1 MNNLSGKKILL
12 IAPSYFGYETE
23 IKLKLE
29 EKGANVF
36 FIKENV
42 DYQNM
47 LVRFGRKIRKN
58 EIFWVDYFKE
68 KINCFANIDFDYI
81 LGIRINYFNVEIIKY
96 LRSIFKKAKL
106 IMYFWDS
113 TANMC
118 NAVKLA
124 EQADDVLS
132 FDIEDCDRYGWTHRP
147 LFFLSDYENVKK
159 NNPCKEKEGI
169 CMVATLSEDR
179 GNIASHIGNILDD
192 RQIKNDFRLYMQKKL
207 FYKRK
212 IFNHEYKNF
221 NRKYWITEPLQRNE
235 IVEIFRQHGTIL
247 DISHKSQSGLTMR
260 TIETIGAG
268 KKLITNNKSIRN
280 YDIYKYGNIFLYD
293 NNDSDMIRFIK
304 QKSYV
309 EIPSK
314 EYRKYSLDGWITD
327 IFALEI

>member
-1 MNNLSGKKILL
+1 
-12 IAPSYFGYETE
+12 
-23 IKLKLE
+23 
-29 EKGANVF
+29 
-36 FIKENV
+36 
-42 DYQNM
+42 
-47 LVRFGRKIRKN
+47 
-58 EIFWVDYFKE
+58 
-68 KINCFANIDFDYI
+68 
-81 LGIRINYFNVEIIKY
+81 
-96 LRSIFKKAKL
+96 
-106 IMYFWDS
+106 
-113 TANMC
+113 
-118 NAVKLA
+118 
-124 EQADDVLS
+124 
-132 FDIEDCDRYGWTHRP
+132 
-147 LFFLSDYENVKK
+147 
-159 NNPCKEKEGI
+159 
-169 CMVATLSEDR
+169 MVATLSEDR